1 MDPSSHPLLV
11 RSGST
16 YSNNKRLTAKA
27 SSRKV
32 VVDSDENDPLSGA
45 RVEVDLEMVRKKM
58 GSTYADFIP
67 FPPSISLE
75 VEMLHRQL
83 CRERKKNFERNL
95 MMICL

>member
-1 MDPSSHPLLV
+1 M
-11 RSGST
+11 
-16 YSNNKRLTAKA
+16 
-27 SSRKV
+27 
-32 VVDSDENDPLSGA
+32 DSDEEDPLSGA

>member
-45 RVEVDLEMVRKKM
+45 RVEVDLETVWKKM
-58 GSTYADFIP
+58 GSVYADFTSV
-67 FPPSISLE
+67 PPNTTLE
-75 VEMLHRQL
+75 V
-83 CRERKKNFERNL
+83 
-95 MMICL
+95 